1 MISDQWGAPRNQR
14 EEAEESY
21 FVSMTDVM
29 VGLLFI
35 FIIML
40 MAFALMLK
48 DEQAETEETRT
59 DVIESVRAVQEEV
72 SRLRGLENERTQ
84 MLRDIKARLAERG
97 IQVILREG
105 SGVLQLPDELL
116 FASNE
121 RRLDAE
127 GLAAVDQLAEVL
139 DTVLPCYTRVPEGL
153 RSRASCPND
162 VPSKLR
168 LEAIFVEGHTDRE
181 GSQAYNWD
189 LSADRAINTFRALA
203 EEAAIATEL
212 RNDDGKYLFSV
223 AGYGENRPAVEG
235 ATEAAM
241 RQNRRIDLR
250 FVMNL
255 NYRDALEDI
264 EQRLQSIH
272 QMQ

>member
-1 MISDQWGAPRNQR
+1 
-14 EEAEESY
+14 
-21 FVSMTDVM
+21 
-29 VGLLFI
+29 
-35 FIIML
+35 
-40 MAFALMLK
+40 
-48 DEQAETEETRT
+48 
-59 DVIESVRAVQEEV
+59 
-72 SRLRGLENERTQ
+72 
-84 MLRDIKARLAERG
+84 
-97 IQVILREG
+97 
-105 SGVLQLPDELL
+105 
-116 FASNE
+116 
-121 RRLDAE
+121 
-127 GLAAVDQLAEVL
+127 
-139 DTVLPCYTRVPEGL
+139 
-153 RSRASCPND
+153 
-162 VPSKLR
+162 
-168 LEAIFVEGHTDRE
+168 VEGHTDRE